1 MNKDLGLS
9 LEEFSNYPMPLAQ
22 LVKQTYNAAR
32 AKGLGGKDSTSVCEI
47 YEELL
52 GVQLQAAA

>member
-1 MNKDLGLS
+1 
-9 LEEFSNYPMPLAQ
+9 MPLGQ

-32 AKGLGGKDSTSVCEI
+32 AKGMGGKDSTSVSEI

-52 GVQLQAAA
+52 GVRLQTAA